1 MPRNEKKESGEKE
14 GGKVGGKKAG
24 KAAQAASRRMAET
37 ATDVFRYLEVRGKT
51 GAQVVCQMEECDA
64 VILAQ
69 ITKNPGGGRM
79 QVVLRDG
86 EVPDA
91 VRICKPLQVR
101 GRANPKQF
109 ANIMRPG
116 DVVVIV
122 KGDIEGKLT
131 PAQCERAQVA
141 MERLG
146 IPFTRGFFTSA
157 PAEEAA
163 EEEAFTFD
171 RRAEAEAEEEAE
183 ESRQLEEARAWSIKW
198 GAEVALTVEDIPR
211 IKAEFA
217 AKKARGGAGGASA
230 PAEEEPAKPKGLVGF
245 AALAAAASVKKE
257 EAEAFSFE

>member
-1 MPRNEKKESGEKE
+1 MPRDEKSGKEREE

-37 ATDVFRYLEVRGKT
+37 ATDVFRFLDVRDKT
-51 GAQVVCQMEECDA
+51 GAQVVCQMEEHEA
-64 VILAQ
+64 VLLAQ

-79 QVVLRDG
+79 QVVLRNG

-131 PAQCERAQVA
+131 PAQCARAQTA

-157 PAEEAA
+157 PAEEA

-171 RRAEAEAEEEAE
+171 RSAEAEAEEEAE
-183 ESRQLEEARAWSIKW
+183 EARQLEEARAWSIKW
-198 GAEVALTVEDIPR
+198 GAEVALKVEDIPR

-217 AKKARGGAGGASA
+217 AKKARGGAGG
-230 PAEEEPAKPKGLVGF
+230 PAEEKEEAAKPKGLVGF

-257 EAEAFSFE
+257 EDSGFSFE

>member
-1 MPRNEKKESGEKE
+1 MPRNEKESGEKE
-14 GGKVGGKKAG
+14 EAGKVGGKKGG
-24 KAAQAASRRMAET
+24 KAAKAAARRMAET
-37 ATDVFRYLEVRGKT
+37 ATDVFRYLDARGKT
-51 GAQVVCQMEECDA
+51 GAQVISQMEEHDA

-109 ANIMRPG
+109 ANIMRAG

-122 KGDIEGKLT
+122 QGDIEGKLT
-131 PAQCERAQVA
+131 PAQCARAQTA

-157 PAEEAA
+157 RPEEAEEMD
-163 EEEAFTFD
+163 EAFTFD
-171 RRAEAEAEEEAE
+171 RSAEAKAEERE
-183 ESRQLEEARAWSIKW
+183 EETRQLEEARAWSIKW

-217 AKKARGGAGGASA
+217 AKKARGGAGG
-230 PAEEEPAKPKGLVGF
+230 PAEEKEETVKPKGLVGF

-257 EAEAFSFE
+257 ETEAFSFE

>member
-1 MPRNEKKESGEKE
+1 MPRNEKKESGEE
-14 GGKVGGKKAG
+14 KVGGKKAG

-37 ATDVFRYLEVRGKT
+37 ATDVFRFLDVRDKT
-51 GAQVVCQMEECDA
+51 GAQVVCQMEEHEA
-64 VILAQ
+64 VLLAQ

-79 QVVLRDG
+79 QVVLRNG

-91 VRICKPLQVR
+91 VRICRPLQVR

-131 PAQCERAQVA
+131 PAQCARAQAA

-157 PAEEAA
+157 PAEEAE

-171 RRAEAEAEEEAE
+171 RSAEAIAEERE
-183 ESRQLEEARAWSIKW
+183 EETRQLEEARAWSIKW

-217 AKKARGGAGGASA
+217 AKKARGGAGGAP

-257 EAEAFSFE
+257 ESEAFSFE

>member
-1 MPRNEKKESGEKE
+1 MPRNEKKSGGEKE
-14 GGKVGGKKAG
+14 EDGKVGGKKAG

-37 ATDVFRYLEVRGKT
+37 ATDVFRFLDARDRT
-51 GAQVVCQMEECDA
+51 GAQVVCQMEEHEA
-64 VILAQ
+64 VFLAQ

-79 QVVLRDG
+79 QVVLRNG

-91 VRICKPLQVR
+91 VRICRPLQVR

-131 PAQCERAQVA
+131 PAQCARAQAA
-141 MERLG
+141 MERLR

-157 PAEEAA
+157 PAEEE

-171 RRAEAEAEEEAE
+171 RTAEAEAEERAE

-217 AKKARGGAGGASA
+217 AKKARGGAGAA
-230 PAEEEPAKPKGLVGF
+230 PAEEEAAKPKGLVGF

-257 EAEAFSFE
+257 ETEAFSFE

>member
-1 MPRNEKKESGEKE
+1 
-14 GGKVGGKKAG
+14 
-24 KAAQAASRRMAET
+24 MAET
-37 ATDVFRYLEVRGKT
+37 ATDVFRFLDARGQT
-51 GAQVVCQMEECDA
+51 GAQVVCQMEEHEA
-64 VILAQ
+64 VLLAQ

-79 QVVLRDG
+79 QVVLRNG

-131 PAQCERAQVA
+131 PAQCARAQTA

-157 PAEEAA
+157 PAEEA

-171 RRAEAEAEEEAE
+171 RSAEAIAEERE
-183 ESRQLEEARAWSIKW
+183 EETRQLEEARAWSIKW

-217 AKKARGGAGGASA
+217 AKKARGGAGGA

-257 EAEAFSFE
+257 ESEAFSFE

>member
-1 MPRNEKKESGEKE
+1 MPRDEKSGKEREE

-37 ATDVFRYLEVRGKT
+37 ATDVFRFLDVRDKT
-51 GAQVVCQMEECDA
+51 GPQVVCQMEEHEA
-64 VILAQ
+64 VLLAQ

-79 QVVLRDG
+79 QVVLRNG

-131 PAQCERAQVA
+131 PAQCARAQTA

-157 PAEEAA
+157 PAEEAE

-171 RRAEAEAEEEAE
+171 RSAEAVAEEKEEEA
-183 ESRQLEEARAWSIKW
+183 RQLEEARAWSIKW

-230 PAEEEPAKPKGLVGF
+230 PAEEEAAKPKGLVGF

-257 EAEAFSFE
+257 ESEAFSFE

>member
-1 MPRNEKKESGEKE
+1 MPRDEKSGKEREE

-37 ATDVFRYLEVRGKT
+37 ATDVFRFLDVRDKT
-51 GAQVVCQMEECDA
+51 GAQVVCQMEEHEA
-64 VILAQ
+64 VLLAQ

-79 QVVLRDG
+79 QVVLRNG

-131 PAQCERAQVA
+131 PAQCARAQTA

-157 PAEEAA
+157 RPEEAE

-171 RRAEAEAEEEAE
+171 RSAEAVAEEKEEEA
-183 ESRQLEEARAWSIKW
+183 RQLEEARAWSIKW
-198 GAEVALTVEDIPR
+198 GAEVALKVEDIPR

-217 AKKARGGAGGASA
+217 AKKARGGAGGAP

-257 EAEAFSFE
+257 EDGGFSFE